1 MRRTRTP
8 RGRGSFRLSLQRLAV
23 ATQYPPFRWC
33 YRLLYALA
41 IALCTRRLRRIPGVR
56 AIYLRRGL
64 ASGRPVYGLSDIDL
78 MVMVEGDLTG
88 KAAARVRHQYDLLRR
103 VIPMLPEPGELG
115 LYNREHFQ
123 LLYRRSAFYRGRFD
137 QGRRTWRRLWGEEVF
152 GDLPPPRGDAR
163 DTAWQE
169 LRPAW
174 NCLAL
179 ELTADPSTHADGSA
193 RPSSARRYVAY
204 KAIAEAARACLVA
217 QGEDAALSRDD
228 AVVRAAE
235 RFPELAAH
243 LAGVRRLRAKLSRP
257 DLPDPDAL
265 MHTFLALAGKTLA
278 STPDAAAGT
287 RRLRILAPPS
297 DDLLLAQEEL
307 SRLERACAELPGID
321 HIVLLP
327 RLSFDAVP
335 TLDLDP
341 IARVGA
347 TTDAFDVV
355 LLGRALPPVAEL
367 QRLNHQLATLP
378 PLLRPYF
385 CDGQIVVATR
395 PGRGQILMD
404 RRQAPEVFAALD
416 AARPL
421 RGRLEIAGAVVVDR
435 TFAEGE
441 PFGLRARMLLDLFAK
456 SEAFQL
462 PASGFLALFWEASRA
477 FVLARRSDDEECE
490 VPVTSA
496 QIVEALARHT
506 PAQADAL
513 RLLHAEYRK
522 AACGVPAE
530 AERYLAWAGRYA
542 LLLRE
547 HLRTPDGV
555 TVQLPENP
563 RTCLAISVNI
573 ITRNRAAQL
582 GRLLASL
589 VEQDRAPDQVV
600 VVDNASTD
608 GTGAVASSFAG
619 RLPLTL
625 VREERVGIPFARNTA
640 LEHSTGSIVALID
653 DDCVADRRW
662 LAEIEKPFVRD
673 PHVGAVGGL
682 VTPLV
687 ARRGLVARFYEER
700 MGAPPGAEA
709 GARP

>member
-1 MRRTRTP
+1 
-8 RGRGSFRLSLQRLAV
+8 LQRLAV
-23 ATQYPPFRWC
+23 ATQYPPFLWC
-33 YRLLYALA
+33 YRLIYALA
-41 IALCTRRLRRIPGVR
+41 ISLCTRRLRRIPGVR

-78 MVMVEGDLTG
+78 MVMVEGELTG
-88 KAAARVRHQYDLLRR
+88 KMAARVRHQYDLLRR

-115 LYNREHFQ
+115 LYNREYFQ
-123 LLYRRSAFYRGRFD
+123 LLYRHSAFYRGRFD
-137 QGRRTWRRLWGEEVF
+137 EGRRTWRRLWGEDVF
-152 GDLPPPRGDAR
+152 ADLPPRRDDAR

-179 ELTADPSTHADGSA
+179 ELTADPSAHADGSA

-235 RFPELAAH
+235 RFPELAAP
-243 LAGVRRLRAKLSRP
+243 LAGVRRLRAKLSQP
-257 DLPDPDAL
+257 GLPDPDAL
-265 MHTFLALAGKTLA
+265 VQTFLSLAGKTLA
-278 STPDAAAGT
+278 SSPDAGART
-287 RRLRILAPPS
+287 RRLRILAPAQS
-297 DDLLLAQEEL
+297 EEMLLAPEEL
-307 SRLERACAELPGID
+307 SRLESACAELPGID
-321 HIVLLP
+321 RIVLLP

-341 IARVGA
+341 VALVGA

-355 LLGRALPPVAEL
+355 LIGRSWPRVAEL
-367 QRLNHQLATLP
+367 QRLNHLLATLP

-385 CDGQIVVATR
+385 CDGQLAVALR
-395 PGRGQILMD
+395 PGRGRVLMD

-416 AARPL
+416 TARPG
-421 RGRLEIAGAVVVDR
+421 RGRLEVAGPVVVDR
-435 TFAEGE
+435 PFADDD
-441 PFGLRARMLLDLFAK
+441 PFGLRARMLLDLFAR

-462 PASGFLALFWEASRA
+462 PVAGFFALFFEAARA
-477 FVLARRSDDEECE
+477 FVLAQRIGDDVCE

-496 QIVEALARHT
+496 QILDALLGHT

-513 RLLHAEYRK
+513 RLLHAEYLRE
-522 AACGVPAE
+522 ARGAPSE
-530 AERYLAWAGRYA
+530 AERYLVWAGRYA

-547 HLRTPDGV
+547 RLQTPDRA
-555 TVQLPENP
+555 TVQLPETP
-563 RTCLAISVNI
+563 RTSLTISVNI

-582 GRLLASL
+582 GRVLQSL
-589 VEQDRAPDQVV
+589 VEQERAPDQVV

-608 GTGAVASSFAG
+608 GTAAVANSFAG

-640 LEHSTGSIVALID
+640 LAHSTGGIVALID

-662 LAEIEKPFVRD
+662 LAEIEKPFLRD
-673 PHVGAVGGL
+673 PYVGAVGGL
-682 VTPLV
+682 VAPLV
-687 ARRGLVARFYEER
+687 ERRGLVARFYEER
-700 MGAPPGAEA
+700 MGAPLGAEA